1 MGTILKLDDIQG
13 NILRGYRSL
22 HQARFM
28 FFHTRSAVSGRRYID
43 ALLPVVTTA
52 KIGGEPGA
60 ATNIAFTFAGLRAL
74 GLPTSSLVSFPS
86 AFQDGMKARAP
97 LLGDSDESAPERWD
111 APWRSEPVH
120 VMLMVYAASR
130 MELEQSCRK
139 VVQLAPDG
147 VEELRPHQDAEA
159 IFADGGGSLRIEH
172 FGFAEG
178 LSNPDLDNPPT
189 EARQCPVGNSDGA
202 FSGKADTGFPKEN
215 ATGIESRALSD
226 TGLCDFQ
233 VNLNGK
239 RSGRAVRPVALGE
252 FILGYPDEG
261 GELGGMPVPHA
272 FSRNG
277 TYLVVRKLHQHVA
290 RFRAFIELQTT
301 RLRRVVPGAD
311 PTYLAAKMIGRWPDG
326 TPLAQIGSGA
336 VTGRMTNEF
345 GYADDPEG
353 ALCPLGAHIRRAN
366 PRDSLGFDG
375 RLVNRHRLIRRGITY
390 GTSLPPG
397 SPDDHV
403 PRGLLFLA
411 FNADIERQFEFIL
424 RQWINDGDKFRQ
436 GNDRDPIV
444 GSHDSAG
451 RMVIP
456 GDEREGRPPFFCSG
470 IPRFVATKGG
480 DYFFSPSLTGLR
492 LMASDWVHTA

>member
-1 MGTILKLDDIQG
+1 
-13 NILRGYRSL
+13 
-22 HQARFM
+22 
-28 FFHTRSAVSGRRYID
+28 
-43 ALLPVVTTA
+43 
-52 KIGGEPGA
+52 
-60 ATNIAFTFAGLRAL
+60 
-74 GLPTSSLVSFPS
+74 
-86 AFQDGMKARAP
+86 
-97 LLGDSDESAPERWD
+97 
-111 APWRSEPVH
+111 
-120 VMLMVYAASR
+120 
-130 MELEQSCRK
+130 
-139 VVQLAPDG
+139 
-147 VEELRPHQDAEA
+147 
-159 IFADGGGSLRIEH
+159 
-172 FGFAEG
+172 
-178 LSNPDLDNPPT
+178 
-189 EARQCPVGNSDGA
+189 
-202 FSGKADTGFPKEN
+202 
-215 ATGIESRALSD
+215 
-226 TGLCDFQ
+226 
-233 VNLNGK
+233 
-239 RSGRAVRPVALGE
+239 
-252 FILGYPDEG
+252 
-261 GELGGMPVPHA
+261 
-272 FSRNG
+272 
-277 TYLVVRKLHQHVA
+277 
-290 RFRAFIELQTT
+290 
-301 RLRRVVPGAD
+301 
-311 PTYLAAKMIGRWPDG
+311 
-326 TPLAQIGSGA
+326 
-336 VTGRMTNEF
+336 MTNEF